1 MVKYFIIC
9 KEKSD
14 IFMDENNII
23 DIKNILQKEER
34 QQREENISSK
44 KSYKNQTNPIFKK
57 NLLINVRENS
67 SKFKVSD
74 LFN

>member
-1 MVKYFIIC
+1 
-9 KEKSD
+9 
-14 IFMDENNII
+14 MDENNII

-44 KSYKNQTNPIFKK
+44 KSYKNHTNPIFKK

>member
-1 MVKYFIIC
+1 MN
-9 KEKSD
+9 
-14 IFMDENNII
+14 ENNII